1 MRGGRKAM
9 TGPMGK
15 PVLPRSRVITEE
27 EFKLEMIGEVEK
39 GTTAKTSMTEA
50 GEAGVMTETEGD
62 LAKLVW
68 KGGADMM
75 KTTETVTDKMDLEKD

>member
-1 MRGGRKAM
+1 
-9 TGPMGK
+9 
-15 PVLPRSRVITEE
+15 
-27 EFKLEMIGEVEK
+27 
-39 GTTAKTSMTEA
+39 MTEA